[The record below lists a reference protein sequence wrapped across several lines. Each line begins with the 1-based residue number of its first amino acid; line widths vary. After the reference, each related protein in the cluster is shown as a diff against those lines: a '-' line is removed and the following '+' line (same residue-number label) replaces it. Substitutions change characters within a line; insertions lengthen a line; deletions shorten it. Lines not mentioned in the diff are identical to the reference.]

1 MSCKNS
7 FTIQLSELNTL
18 SLHVSVSVLQ
28 MFRTHCTCSVI
39 RNAFHLHVKINCYLE
54 IVYKYILLQ
63 PREHIS
69 KTATKTTAI
78 WLNTMDEL
86 VANGKRQLQFLEI
99 GSNLSIALPRKIT
112 VKRAWQ
118 RFYLPSEYRLTES
131 KRHQQKRS
139 QIFDRRPQQNS
150 KHWLEPERSSVR
162 GWPRENWAL
171 IYTNRLTREGRER
184 N

>member
-39 RNAFHLHVKINCYLE
+39 RNTFHLHVKINCYLE

-150 KHWLEPERSSVR
+150 KHWLHVEPESNPSEARY
-162 GWPRENWAL
+162 ED
-171 IYTNRLTREGRER
+171 GRAKTEP
-184 N
+184 